1 MLVVGPGVKKKVVT
15 RGDATSFPMPLDHV
29 TIRLKSTIYNHGKIV
44 HKEPS
49 SYLTFQSGLSG
60 ECVHVQILECRGIPA
75 ADFGGTSDPYIVS
88 FYNGRKLGITRV
100 KPRTLYPRWNNETI
114 VVPTDENLPPSRGTS
129 HDHVHEIC
137 MHVHV
142 LIQTHVHTYIDK
154 HTHA

>member
-100 KPRTLYPRWNNETI
+100 KPRTFPLLLRP
-114 VVPTDENLPPSRGTS
+114 
-129 HDHVHEIC
+129 
-137 MHVHV
+137 
-142 LIQTHVHTYIDK
+142 
-154 HTHA
+154 

>member
-1 MLVVGPGVKKKVVT
+1 
-15 RGDATSFPMPLDHV
+15 MPLDHV